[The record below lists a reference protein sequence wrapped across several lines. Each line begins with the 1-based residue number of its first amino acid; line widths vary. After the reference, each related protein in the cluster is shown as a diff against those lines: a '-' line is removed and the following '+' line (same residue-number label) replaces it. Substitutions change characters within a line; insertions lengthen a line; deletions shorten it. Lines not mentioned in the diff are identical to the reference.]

1 MAEFPTNI
9 SEYFSLGGSRTAQN
23 AFESQGITIFSII
36 SVIIKNLYVLV
47 GIILLIMIFVG
58 GLGMILNAGNPEAAK
73 SSNKTMTSAVMGFAI
88 LIAAYWLVKI
98 VQIIFGIEILNPAGG
113 AP

>member
-1 MAEFPTNI
+1 
-9 SEYFSLGGSRTAQN
+9 
-23 AFESQGITIFSII
+23 
-36 SVIIKNLYVLV
+36 
-47 GIILLIMIFVG
+47 
-58 GLGMILNAGNPEAAK
+58 MILNAGNPEAAK